1 MKILVL
7 DDEKALLQSLRG
19 MLTSHGHTVTCSDN
33 AAEAVDMVK
42 HTAFDVVLVD
52 YKMPGNDGI
61 WFMQHADLPR
71 ATRVILITAYV
82 NREVINR
89 MFELGAAAYL
99 IKPFSEDELLRHLAF
114 VSGRSAGDPAE

>member
-19 MLTSHGHTVTCSDN
+19 ILSSHGHAVTCADN
-33 AAEAVDMVK
+33 AAEAVDLVK
-42 HTAFDVVLVD
+42 AAAFDVILVD

-61 WFMQHADLPR
+61 WFMQHAALPPT
-71 ATRVILITAYV
+71 TRVILITAYV
-82 NREVINR
+82 NRDVINR
-89 MFELGAAAYL
+89 MFKLGAAAYL

-114 VSGRSAGDPAE
+114 VSGTHTGEIAE